1 MSKIARFYSKNRLFP
16 VIMWLLSRGVI
27 ITAMLVIAPLLPAPP
42 SGIVPEF
49 GWQVFAAWDGEW
61 YRKIVTNSYEY
72 MPDGEQHSIAFF
84 PLFPLVVRGVM
95 ALGLPF
101 NVAGTLVNN
110 FAFLGALM
118 LVYSWVEER
127 HGTSAARWTTAT
139 LAWCPFSLYGTVIYT
154 EGLFLLLSTAALRAF
169 EKQQYARVALWGA
182 LASATRVTGAMLVP
196 AFLVVAWREGRKT
209 PAYLASLAT
218 SLGLLLFSG
227 YCWLRFGDF
236 LAFVHV
242 QQAWGGT
249 RGFAWQEWLRIIRQ
263 AVVGSID
270 ASTGAIKNPTH
281 GLLFLGICAA
291 ASLLWYFRQRLG
303 SIKVAYVFCI
313 LWFLLWLLAGDRL
326 LKPVI
331 VFGGIYLLWCLRSQL
346 SRVVVVYGFFAF
358 ALLLNAGRT
367 ISVDRYAYG
376 IVSLS
381 VAYGILLARYPRLG
395 YPIMSFFAIV
405 LASFAIR
412 FAQQLW
418 VA

>member
-1 MSKIARFYSKNRLFP
+1 
-16 VIMWLLSRGVI
+16 
-27 ITAMLVIAPLLPAPP
+27 
-42 SGIVPEF
+42 
-49 GWQVFAAWDGEW
+49 
-61 YRKIVTNSYEY
+61 
-72 MPDGEQHSIAFF
+72 
-84 PLFPLVVRGVM
+84 
-95 ALGLPF
+95 
-101 NVAGTLVNN
+101 
-110 FAFLGALM
+110 
-118 LVYSWVEER
+118 
-127 HGTSAARWTTAT
+127 
-139 LAWCPFSLYGTVIYT
+139 
-154 EGLFLLLSTAALRAF
+154 
-169 EKQQYARVALWGA
+169 
-182 LASATRVTGAMLVP
+182 MLVP

-303 SIKVAYVFCI
+303 SIKVGYVFCI
-313 LWFLLWLLAGDRL
+313 LLFLLWLLAGDRL